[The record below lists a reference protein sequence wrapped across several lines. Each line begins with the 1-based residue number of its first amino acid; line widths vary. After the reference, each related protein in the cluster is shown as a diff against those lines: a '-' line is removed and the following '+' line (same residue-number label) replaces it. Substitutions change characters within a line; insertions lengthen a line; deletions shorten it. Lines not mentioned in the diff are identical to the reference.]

1 MQIVHRLLMP
11 RQTSPLR
18 MERQALDAIA
28 LGLELRQHIVVL
40 KSAWSNA
47 AGLMRHS
54 SGRSAE
60 LLQPSCLKPF
70 SQSFIQPLSPS
81 TLTVTDTYASA
92 MLLAGAAGG
101 EISKRPSFFLSW
113 IRSTSWLKLSVFST
127 VSALSKQLAVLT
139 YSFVCLSLAARP
151 RLSAKPACWSCGSKE
166 MKRKL
171 LSVPLVRLPLFMSLA
186 TMLYQ
191 RDKSFDAS
199 NRLDQ
204 AECACVVKM
213 SQQYVLCTHVNS
225 SLSSSLPS
233 TGLGFHYLCL
243 CYLCV

>member
-81 TLTVTDTYASA
+81 TLTVTGHLRFRHVVSWCWWRDQQAS
-92 MLLAGAAGG
+92 
-101 EISKRPSFFLSW
+101 
-113 IRSTSWLKLSVFST
+113 
-127 VSALSKQLAVLT
+127 
-139 YSFVCLSLAARP
+139 
-151 RLSAKPACWSCGSKE
+151 
-166 MKRKL
+166 
-171 LSVPLVRLPLFMSLA
+171 
-186 TMLYQ
+186 
-191 RDKSFDAS
+191 
-199 NRLDQ
+199 
-204 AECACVVKM
+204 
-213 SQQYVLCTHVNS
+213 
-225 SLSSSLPS
+225 
-233 TGLGFHYLCL
+233 
-243 CYLCV
+243 